1 MVVRVC
7 RAHGGGKRE
16 PGSLAQRVGCAATR
30 CARSRPIFG
39 VDGTNLCCRCR
50 LQGTRPLLWPP
61 PPPSSPALVGCL
73 SSPPRCNRVRMV
85 ARSSSP
91 RRRSPPR
98 RRRRGATCASP
109 TKPNAGAMRA
119 RVGIH
124 AGGSGGGSRAPVLT
138 AIDATELGLEDEGLT
153 ARAGTELTQE
163 QPAGA
168 ARRVASRCVASA
180 GTTEQT
186 NGRTNDGCDNV
197 HEPRCSVCAL

>member
-1 MVVRVC
+1 MSRDPSRRGWAARRRAVREAD
-7 RAHGGGKRE
+7 RFSA
-16 PGSLAQRVGCAATR
+16 LMA
-30 CARSRPIFG
+30 
-39 VDGTNLCCRCR
+39 TNLC
-50 LQGTRPLLWPP
+50 LPLPASRN
-61 PPPSSPALVGCL
+61 PPSPVASSSAELSCPRWLFILPAALQPRPDGCALV
-73 SSPPRCNRVRMV
+73 
-85 ARSSSP
+85 SP